1 MNVNQK
7 QLANIL
13 GITDRRVRQLREEGF
28 FSFAE
33 SGKKYNLEKCV
44 QEYIEYKIKT
54 ETNKGTSIDVEKE
67 RAEHEQIKKNISGLK
82 LRKLK
87 KELHEASDVELFLNE
102 MLINF
107 RNRLISIPAKVAV
120 QVLGESDINRI
131 ISLLQKEMT
140 ETLEELSEYDPDKV
154 NREKIQNYGDD
165 EEVDKEE
172 EEFCEEGD
180 DE

>member
-33 SGKKYNLEKCV
+33 GGKKYNLEKCV

-54 ETNKGTSIDVEKE
+54 ETNRGTSIDVEKE
-67 RAEHEQIKKNISGLK
+67 KAEHEQIKKNISKLK

-87 KELHEASDVELFLNE
+87 KELHEASDVELFLSE
-102 MLINF
+102 MLVNF
-107 RNRLISIPAKVAV
+107 RNRLLSIPNKVAV
-120 QVLGESDINRI
+120 QVLGEQDINRI
-131 ISLLQKEMT
+131 ISLLNKEMI

-154 NREKIQNYGDD
+154 NQEKDIYEYDEGDD
-165 EEVDKEE
+165 EED
-172 EEFCEEGD
+172 
-180 DE
+180 

>member
-33 SGKKYNLEKCV
+33 GGKKYNLEKCV
-44 QEYIEYKIKT
+44 QEFIEYKIKT

-67 RAEHEQIKKNISGLK
+67 KAEHERIKKNISKLR

-102 MLINF
+102 MLVNF
-107 RNRLISIPAKVAV
+107 RNRLLSIPNKLAV
-120 QVLGESDINRI
+120 QVLGEEDINRVI
-131 ISLLQKEMT
+131 ELMNKEMI

-154 NREKIQNYGDD
+154 NQEKLSSYEDDDDYEEEKDD
-165 EEVDKEE
+165 EEED
-172 EEFCEEGD
+172 
-180 DE
+180 

>member
-33 SGKKYNLEKCV
+33 GGKKYNLEKCV

-54 ETNKGTSIDVEKE
+54 ETNRGTSIDVEKE
-67 RAEHEQIKKNISGLK
+67 KAEHEQIKKNISKLK

-87 KELHEASDVELFLNE
+87 KELHEASDVELFLSE
-102 MLINF
+102 MLVNF
-107 RNRLISIPAKVAV
+107 RNRLLSIPNKVAV
-120 QVLGESDINRI
+120 QVLGEQDINRI
-131 ISLLQKEMT
+131 ISLLNKEMI

-154 NREKIQNYGDD
+154 NQEKDIYEYDDEGDD
-165 EEVDKEE
+165 EED
-172 EEFCEEGD
+172 
-180 DE
+180 

>member
-54 ETNKGTSIDVEKE
+54 ETDRGTSIDVEKE
-67 RAEHEQIKKNISGLK
+67 KAEHESIKKNISKLK

-87 KELHEASDVELFLNE
+87 KELHEASNVEMFLNE

-107 RNRLISIPAKVAV
+107 RNRLLSIPSKVAV
-120 QVLGESDINRI
+120 QVLGEQDINRI
-131 ISLLQKEMT
+131 ISLLNKEMI

-154 NREKIQNYGDD
+154 NNEKYINYEDDEYEEEEDD
-165 EEVDKEE
+165 EEI
-172 EEFCEEGD
+172 
-180 DE
+180 